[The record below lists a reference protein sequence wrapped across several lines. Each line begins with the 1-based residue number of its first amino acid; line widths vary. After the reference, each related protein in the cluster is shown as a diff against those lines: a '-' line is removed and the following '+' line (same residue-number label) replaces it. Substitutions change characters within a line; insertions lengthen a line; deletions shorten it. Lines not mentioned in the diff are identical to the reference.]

1 MKQPKPASP
10 PLFRSRIRGLLNPP
24 QRKFTI
30 TEAMT
35 KVQPNVRGISIQV
48 DLNSTPQLKEDGR
61 TSTGTAT
68 TNQQTQK
75 HTFEV
80 TKLSYSRPVS
90 VVLLQ
95 QNEST
100 NTIKKLPTDLQLNYQ
115 YESRP
120 VIHTK
125 GV

>member
-1 MKQPKPASP
+1 
-10 PLFRSRIRGLLNPP
+10 
-24 QRKFTI
+24 
-30 TEAMT
+30 MT
-35 KVQPNVRGISIQV
+35 KVQPNVRGVSIQV

-61 TSTGTAT
+61 TSIGTAT